1 MRGRIKST
9 RQVTN
14 SPTFIFSPLLPPS
27 SAAVR
32 FSRSDIVFRH
42 SIQRK
47 PILAQPEAKSSIQV
61 IERMMTLLD
70 VLAHHHDAVSLKLL
84 SQETGLHP
92 STAHRILGAMTSSGF
107 VERAEPGAYRL
118 GIRLLELGNIVKS
131 RINIRQTALPFMQT
145 LHGQIGESVNL
156 GVRHGDEIIYV
167 ERTSSGRS
175 SVRVVHLVG
184 ARAPLHATA
193 VGKLF
198 LVEDGLQKLRE
209 YAKRTG
215 LPGFT
220 PTSLTTLPALEKELD
235 RVRRHG
241 VAFDN
246 EEIEQG
252 LRCVAAPVRDDSG
265 ELVAGLS
272 VSAPAERYDAE
283 WIPLIKQAA
292 DGISHALGHT
302 PKK

>member
-1 MRGRIKST
+1 M
-9 RQVTN
+9 
-14 SPTFIFSPLLPPS
+14 P
-27 SAAVR
+27 
-32 FSRSDIVFRH
+32 
-42 SIQRK
+42 
-47 PILAQPEAKSSIQV
+47 QPEAKSSIQV
-61 IERMMTLLD
+61 IERMVTLLD
-70 VLAHHHDAVSLKLL
+70 VLAHHHDAVSLKQL
-84 SQETGLHP
+84 SRETGLHP

-131 RINIRQTALPFMQT
+131 RINIREIALPFMQA

-156 GVRHGDEIIYV
+156 GVRHDDEIIYV

-209 YAKRTG
+209 YARRTG

-220 PTSLTTLPALEKELD
+220 PTSLTTVTALEREVE
-235 RVRRHG
+235 RARRHG
-241 VAFDN
+241 IAFDN
-246 EEIEQG
+246 EEIEPG
-252 LRCVAAPVRDDSG
+252 LRCIAAGVRDDSG

-272 VSAPAERYDAE
+272 VSAPVERHSPDWATMVKETAEA
-283 WIPLIKQAA
+283 
-292 DGISHALGHT
+292 ISLAIGYQP
-302 PKK
+302 PKPVAK